1 VNELQ
6 YIKLFFKNKKS
17 IVGVILVLLFIV
29 MAVFAPYIAPYS
41 PTYMGFAPFQ
51 NPSLKHLLGTTSL
64 GQDIFS
70 QVIWGARISLF
81 VGIVTGLISTML
93 SVIIGLSAGYLGGL
107 TDDILMT
114 ITNILLV
121 IPGLPLVIIISAFV
135 PVRGTWTIILILS
148 ATGWTFGARGLRSQ
162 MLSLKNMDYV
172 KSSIVTGENAF
183 HIIFS
188 DITPNMSSL
197 IVAHFFGATIGAI
210 LGEAGLEFL
219 GLGNMSAISWGTI
232 LYWAQSSSA
241 LTFGL
246 WEWAAVPGLLIALLG
261 MSFALMNFA
270 VDEITNPKLR
280 KR

>member
-1 VNELQ
+1 MSYV
-6 YIKLFFKNKKS
+6 KLFFKNKKS
-17 IVGVILVLLFIV
+17 TVGVIIVVFFMV
-29 MAVFAPYIAPYS
+29 MAIFAPFIAPYS

-51 NPSLKHLLGTTSL
+51 DPSFKHLLGTTSL

-70 QVIWGARISLF
+70 QIIWGSRMSLF
-81 VGIVTGLISTML
+81 VGIITGIISTIL
-93 SVIIGLSAGYLGGL
+93 SVAIGLSAGYLGGL
-107 TDDILMT
+107 TDEILMT

-162 MLSLKNMDYV
+162 VLSLKDMDYI
-172 KSSIVTGENAF
+172 KSSVVMGENSF
-183 HIIFS
+183 HIMFS
-188 DITPNMSSL
+188 DITPNMLSL

-232 LYWAQSSSA
+232 LYWAQTNGA

-270 VDEITNPKLR
+270 VDEITNPRLR